1 MGIDRIIIGK
11 EDTCPISLLPIFRM
25 LSFKKDG
32 ILFSPE

>member
-11 EDTCPISLLPIFRM
+11 EDTCPISLLPVLRR
-25 LSFKKDG
+25 LSFKKEV